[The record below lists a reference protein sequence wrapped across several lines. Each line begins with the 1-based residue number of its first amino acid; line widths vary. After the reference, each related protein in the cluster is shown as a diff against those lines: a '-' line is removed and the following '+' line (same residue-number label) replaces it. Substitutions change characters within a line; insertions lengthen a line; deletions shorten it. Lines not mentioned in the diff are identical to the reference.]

1 MNIMVDYLKSVI
13 SNDEWLMTVI
23 LFAVSLAGVLSATL
37 STYKSKQ
44 KIDLQMIK
52 HEAYEVDKAIQSINM
67 LYKDTSEGKGKKT
80 DDKNVLNMMMDNV
93 SELREYYVISKQQA
107 RRSFSA
113 ALFICFLGIFIY
125 LLGIIAYIVL
135 DKNISIISVISGT
148 VVEVIAGLFFWLY
161 REATKQLGVY
171 HQRLGSTEKYLTV
184 MQIIREMPEDKRVEA
199 FQNLTMAI
207 LNDNR
212 EIISHEK

>member
-1 MNIMVDYLKSVI
+1 M
-13 SNDEWLMTVI
+13 
-23 LFAVSLAGVLSATL
+23 
-37 STYKSKQ
+37 
-44 KIDLQMIK
+44 
-52 HEAYEVDKAIQSINM
+52 
-67 LYKDTSEGKGKKT
+67 
-80 DDKNVLNMMMDNV
+80 
-93 SELREYYVISKQQA
+93 
-107 RRSFSA
+107 
-113 ALFICFLGIFIY
+113 
-125 LLGIIAYIVL
+125 LGIIAYIVL

-207 LNDNR
+207 LTDNR

>member
-1 MNIMVDYLKSVI
+1 MVDYLKSVI

-207 LNDNR
+207 LTDNR

>member
-199 FQNLTMAI
+199 FQNLQW
-207 LNDNR
+207 R
-212 EIISHEK
+212 F

>member
-171 HQRLGSTEKYLTV
+171 HQRLRSTEKYLTV

-207 LNDNR
+207 LTDNR

>member
-171 HQRLGSTEKYLTV
+171 HQRFGSTEKYLTV

-207 LNDNR
+207 LTDNR

>member
-207 LNDNR
+207 LTDNR

>member
-23 LFAVSLAGVLSATL
+23 IFAVSLAGVLSATL

-207 LNDNR
+207 LTDNR

>member
-113 ALFICFLGIFIY
+113 ALFICFLGFLFIC
-125 LLGIIAYIVL
+125 
-135 DKNISIISVISGT
+135 
-148 VVEVIAGLFFWLY
+148 
-161 REATKQLGVY
+161 
-171 HQRLGSTEKYLTV
+171 
-184 MQIIREMPEDKRVEA
+184 
-199 FQNLTMAI
+199 
-207 LNDNR
+207 
-212 EIISHEK
+212 